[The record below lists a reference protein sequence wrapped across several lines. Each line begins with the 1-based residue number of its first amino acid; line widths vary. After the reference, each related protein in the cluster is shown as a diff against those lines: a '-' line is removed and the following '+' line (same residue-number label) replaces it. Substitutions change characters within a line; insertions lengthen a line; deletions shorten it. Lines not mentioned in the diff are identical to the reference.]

1 MAVEKNYARLG
12 AFLVI
17 MLVVAVA
24 TTAFFV
30 QRMRSRK
37 AIELVTYTTE
47 NVSGL
52 DVSSAV
58 RYRGVP
64 VGQVTAIRV
73 DPAGNTVEIDF
84 DLYYDRLSQIGA
96 DLDRIRQV
104 EQHSLIPKLRAQVVG
119 NPVTGE
125 AYLLLDRP
133 ANPPPPLALKFTPTR
148 GYVPSVPSP
157 LTTVQ
162 DRLPEVLA
170 RAEATLQ
177 TIREI
182 IERIP
187 TSLDRSDAFF
197 TSVERVVRESQ
208 LPQLSEDTR
217 TFFGTTSAQIA
228 QITENMDRLI
238 GTGGTLV
245 QFAEE
250 ARASIDAADLPGS
263 SKAARDAMERT
274 SLAADDLR
282 RALPAMRES
291 LDRLKELA
299 RRLDDEPE
307 SVIYGPR
314 PVEGKKP

>member
-1 MAVEKNYARLG
+1 LAVEKSYARLG
-12 AFLVI
+12 AFIVLS
-17 MLVVAVA
+17 LVVALA
-24 TTAFFV
+24 TTALFV
-30 QRMRSRK
+30 QRMKSRK

-64 VGQVTAIRV
+64 IGQVTDIRV

-84 DLYYDRLSQIGA
+84 DVYHDRLSQIGA
-96 DLDRIRQV
+96 DLTRMQEMAER
-104 EQHSLIPKLRAQVVG
+104 SLIPKLRAQIIG

-133 ANPPPPLALKFTPTR
+133 QNPPPPLELKFTPKR
-148 GYVPSVPSP
+148 GYVPSMPSP
-157 LTTVQ
+157 LSTVQ
-162 DRLPEVLA
+162 DRLPEVLE
-170 RAEATLQ
+170 RAERTLQ

-182 IERIP
+182 IQRIP
-187 TSLDRSDAFF
+187 ASLDRSDAFF

-208 LPQLSEDTR
+208 LPQLSADTR
-217 TFFGTTSAQIA
+217 VFFGTTSAQIA

-245 QFAEE
+245 RFAEE

-263 SKAARDAMERT
+263 TKAAREAMERT

-282 RALPAMRES
+282 RSLPAMRES
-291 LDRLKELA
+291 LDQLRELA
-299 RRLDDEPE
+299 RRLEEEPE

-314 PVEGKKP
+314 QPEGKKR